1 MAFYYSVLVV
11 AIVAASVN
19 NCSAITEEQ
28 KETLREKLK
37 ANALACSSELGFTD
51 EQLKQWKEE
60 KKTPDDSNKCFVA
73 CMFKKSGLIDDQGL
87 YSESTALEKIKPYL
101 SEARKDEVNASIKAC
116 SSVNEQ
122 SVGDGSAGC
131 DRAILLYKC
140 FQQQKE
146 LLGISLDFVI

>member
-37 ANALACSSELGFTD
+37 ANAIACGSELGFTT
-51 EQLKQWKEE
+51 EQLKQWHQE
-60 KKTPDDSNKCFVA
+60 KTPNDSNKCFIA

-87 YSESTALEKIKPYL
+87 YSESTALEKIKPYV
-101 SEARKDEVNASIKAC
+101 SEARKDELNASIKAC

-122 SVGDGSAGC
+122 SVSDGSAGC
-131 DRAILLYKC
+131 DRAVLLYKC

>member
-19 NCSAITEEQ
+19 HCSALTEEQ

-37 ANALACSSELGFTD
+37 ANAVACGSELGVD
-51 EQLKQWKEE
+51 SEQLKKWHQERTHDE
-60 KKTPDDSNKCFVA
+60 SNKCVIA

-87 YSESTALEKIKPYL
+87 YSESTTLEKIKPYL
-101 SEARKDEVNASIKAC
+101 SEAKKDEVNASIKAC
-116 SSVNEQ
+116 NSVNEQ

-131 DRAILLYKC
+131 DRALLLYAC
-140 FQQQKE
+140 FLQQKE
-146 LLGISLDFVI
+146 LLGISLDFVL